1 MRLVLDTNVLVA
13 GILSASGP
21 PGWIVEA
28 LLSGEIE
35 PVLDI
40 GIRAEYEDVLERPEL
55 SLEPERVAAVL
66 DVIDAFGFEALAP
79 PWPETLP
86 DPDDAP
92 FLAVAAFDFL
102 LSVAKSGTAT
112 NSAVSTASSFRCTFI
127 RCFSPFL
134 MSPSRGLLSHFKMS
148 ISTRRLRF
156 RGIQSELPV

>member
-35 PVLDI
+35 PVLDV

-66 DVIDAFGFEALAP
+66 DVIDAFGLETLAP

-92 FLAVAAFDFL
+92 FLAVAAWVGCPLVTGNMRHFP
-102 LSVAKSGTAT
+102 AKARGGGTVLTPRQLVDVFA
-112 NSAVSTASSFRCTFI
+112 
-127 RCFSPFL
+127 
-134 MSPSRGLLSHFKMS
+134 
-148 ISTRRLRF
+148 RR
-156 RGIQSELPV
+156 P